1 MKRKLFAAFTSL
13 FLFTLSAFSQSG
25 TMSVSP
31 DVINLNATGNFEY
44 VQCQYGWV
52 IPSGYQITAH
62 SVQMFM
68 EGDFVTNSAS
78 ITYCAIDNM
87 LFVEFDRNEIQNS
100 PVVQALANLGPI
112 QVTII
117 GTFTVTNSLG
127 ASIVYPV
134 DRTGTASIIR
144 PGKRK

>member
-1 MKRKLFAAFTSL
+1 MKKNLIAVFASI
-13 FLFTLSAFSQSG
+13 FLFTLTAFSQSG

-78 ITYCAIDNM
+78 VTYCAIDNM

-100 PVVQALANLGPI
+100 PVVQALANMGI
-112 QVTII
+112 ISVHII
-117 GTFTVTNSLG
+117 GSFTVTNSLG
-127 ASIVYPV
+127 NSIVYPV
-134 DRTGTASIIR
+134 DRIGTASIIR